1 MGLCYTGNMPSWLIF
16 FLVLSVL
23 VLIHELGHFL
33 AARWLGI
40 KVEEFAFGL
49 PFTKP
54 LWQIIRG
61 ETQYSIYPLLFGGFV
76 RLYGEESPPSS
87 ASWRTPEG
95 KRDFW
100 SRGRKQRMTVI
111 AAGVVMNML
120 LALVG
125 FVVLYAAVGV
135 PTGSANKVTIV
146 AVEAGS
152 PAEAAGL
159 QPDDRV
165 VAVEGKPLADGAEFS
180 LLMRSWGGIRLRLT
194 IQRGAGTSL
203 LEGIAQR
210 DIQQSEVEIIPRLNP
225 PEGQGPLGVRIGD
238 FPYLEVQQCQELGA
252 GCLVGAARQGVL
264 TTGEWV
270 ARVVDGLRS
279 IGKSLVAGK
288 APEGVAG
295 PIGIYQLT
303 DVVSQGGLWP
313 VIELTAVL
321 SVNLAVFNVLPI
333 PALDGGRMFFIWLE
347 WLRRKRMS
355 AQLEQKINSWGMAAL
370 VGLIVLIS
378 LQDVIRVGWLSRL
391 IGR

>member
-1 MGLCYTGNMPSWLIF
+1 MPSWLIF

-54 LWQIIRG
+54 LWQITRG

-180 LLMRSWGGIRLRLT
+180 RLMRSWGGIRLRLT

-252 GCLVGAARQGVL
+252 RCLVGAARQGVL

-355 AQLEQKINSWGMAAL
+355 VQLEQQINSWGMAAL

>member
-1 MGLCYTGNMPSWLIF
+1 MPSWLIF

-54 LWQIIRG
+54 LWQMKRG
-61 ETQYSIYPLLFGGFV
+61 ETMYSIYPLLFGGFV
-76 RLYGEESPPSS
+76 RLYGEESEIEVEKARS
-87 ASWRTPEG
+87 
-95 KRDFW
+95 FW

-111 AAGVVMNML
+111 AAGVVMNMV

-135 PTGSANKVTIV
+135 PTASNYKVTIV
-146 AVEAGS
+146 AVEPGS

-159 QPDDRV
+159 QVDDRV
-165 VAVEGKPLADGAEFS
+165 VAVEGKSLADGAEFS
-180 LLMRSWGGIRLRLT
+180 RLMRSWGGIRLRLT
-194 IQRGAGTSL
+194 VQRGAGTSL

-238 FPYLEVQQCQELGA
+238 FPYLEVQQCQQLGA
-252 GCLVGAARQGVL
+252 KCLVGAARQGVL

-279 IGKSLVAGK
+279 VGKSLAAGH

-355 AQLEQKINSWGMAAL
+355 AQLEQQINSWGMAAL

-391 IGR
+391 FGR

>member
-1 MGLCYTGNMPSWLIF
+1 MPSWLIF

-54 LWQIIRG
+54 LGQITRG
-61 ETQYSIYPLLFGGFV
+61 ETQYSFYPLLFGGFV
-76 RLYGEESPPSS
+76 RLYGEESPS
-87 ASWRTPEG
+87 TPAAAEG
-95 KRDFW
+95 RPRSFW
-100 SRGRKQRMTVI
+100 DRGRKQRMIVI
-111 AAGVVMNML
+111 AAGVVMNMV

-125 FVVLYAAVGV
+125 FVVLYAVVGV

-146 AVEAGS
+146 AIEPGS

-165 VAVEGKPLADGAEFS
+165 VEVEGKPIADGAEFS
-180 LLMRSWGGIRLRLT
+180 QLMRSWGGIKVNLT
-194 IQRGAGTSL
+194 VQRGAGTSL
-203 LEGIAQR
+203 LEGIAQQ
-210 DIQQSEVEIIPRLNP
+210 DIQQIMMEIIPRLNP

-238 FPYLEVQQCQELGA
+238 FPYLEVHKCSMLNIQCSLQAVGA
-252 GCLVGAARQGVL
+252 GAK
-264 TTGEWV
+264 TTGIWV
-270 ARVVDGLRS
+270 ARVVAGLRS
-279 IGKSLVAGK
+279 VGKSLVAGK
-288 APEGVAG
+288 APQGVAG

-313 VIELTAVL
+313 IIELTAVL
-321 SVNLAVFNVLPI
+321 SINLAVFNVLPI

-347 WLRRKRMS
+347 WIRRKRMS
-355 AQLEQKINSWGMAAL
+355 ADLEQKINSWGMAAL
-370 VGLIVLIS
+370 VGLIGLIS